1 MNELSQKLR
10 NIQET
15 LNESDSTLKQVYEKI
30 ATSEDADPDDRE
42 TARQGYES
50 YLSDYEV
57 AYQRLNTEYKETIAG
72 FSDAYLSM
80 CPYYVGPEIPR
91 PHFLSSKEEVKQ
103 LYGLFFLAGLASL
116 FGFTER

>member
-1 MNELSQKLR
+1 MDNLAKRLQNIQTSLRESEHTLR
-10 NIQET
+10 NIYET
-15 LNESDSTLKQVYEKI
+15 I
-30 ATSEDADPDDRE
+30 ATSKDADKDVKD
-42 TARQGYES
+42 TAQKEYES
-50 YLSDYEV
+50 YLSDYEIM
-57 AYQRLNTEYKETIAG
+57 YQRLNNEYKSTIAG

-103 LYGLFFLAGLASL
+103 LYGLFFLAGIASL

>member
-1 MNELSQKLR
+1 MNELSEKLR
-10 NIQET
+10 KIKET
-15 LNESDSTLKQVYEKI
+15 LNESDSTLKKVYEKI
-30 ATSEDADPDDRE
+30 AKSQDADPDDRE

-57 AYQRLNTEYKETIAG
+57 AYQRLNTEYKGTIAG

>member
-1 MNELSQKLR
+1 MDELSQKLR
-10 NIQET
+10 NIRET
-15 LNESDSTLKQVYEKI
+15 LRESDSTLKKVYEKI
-30 ATSEDADPDDRE
+30 AKSPDADPDDRE
-42 TARQGYES
+42 TARKEYES

-57 AYQRLNTEYKETIAG
+57 AYQRLNTEYKETIAR

-103 LYGLFFLAGLASL
+103 LYGLFFLAGVASL